1 MKIIRKILEP
11 TALIVLLV
19 GGFGMLAST
28 FLGTA
33 DVIGTQVFGQPVHGA
48 LELTESTMVVIVF
61 GALTY
66 AQIRRNHI
74 RVELFYTRVGPRAQ
88 GLMDVFSD
96 LMALVFFGL
105 LFWQASFEAMFSWS
119 IDESTFGLIR
129 IPLWPARF
137 ILAGG
142 TALLIIQLLY
152 DLVIDVQKVLSG
164 GVHVTA
170 NDVLMREI
178 SEEEKYLDDERR

>member
-1 MKIIRKILEP
+1 
-11 TALIVLLV
+11 
-19 GGFGMLAST
+19 MLAST

-33 DVIGTQVFGQPVHGA
+33 DVIGTQFFGQPVHGA

-74 RVELFYTRVGPRAQ
+74 RVELFYTRAGPRAQ

-96 LMALVFFGL
+96 LMALLFFGL
-105 LFWQASFEAMFSWS
+105 LLWQASFEAIFSFG

-137 ILAGG
+137 ILVGG
-142 TALLIIQLLY
+142 TALLIVQLLF
-152 DLVIDVQKVLSG
+152 DLVTDLKKVLSG
-164 GVHVTA
+164 GVQVTA
-170 NDVLMREI
+170 EDALIKEI
-178 SEEEKYLDDERR
+178 SEAEKYLDDERN